1 MKYSPEMQQ
10 VSPTTFVSGDED
22 PWFRFEGPFIR
33 GTYRMEFRG
42 HVDDDVPPTNMKLYY
57 AHLNGDLTE
66 RNSVMLGRL
75 PREKESDRV
84 RLHLHFHEDVPYLRF
99 DPLQTKGE
107 FEFSDMRIYRV
118 DLDGERLQRESIRG
132 RGRALKAWLKGLI
145 HPAEFIPTRDIDVGK
160 PPYPS
165 DHVDY
170 VGQGECEP
178 GPPKAEVLE
187 DRPHTVGFELPFA
200 VPLNLKVDA
209 RLRPTLNVL
218 VPGMAMRSMS
228 GGPNTVIN
236 LTYRLAKMGVP
247 VRYFSTD
254 VPADTDLGPLW
265 QHIGQLT
272 GISERLPNV
281 EIVDAHDRS
290 ETTAIGLDDVFFGT
304 AWWTVQMV
312 KHALPLVSTR
322 RFVYLIQDFEP
333 GFIAWSTAYALALET
348 YGMDFRAIICSELLA
363 EHLCANRIGRFA
375 DPRFIEQ
382 CVVFEPAIDTQ
393 RFHFEERGWRKR
405 RLLFYARP
413 NAPRNMYELGLA
425 ALHAAVERGLFNP
438 REWELLFMGEDL
450 PPVDL
455 GRGVTIQSNPWLD
468 YDNYA
473 ATLRQSDVG
482 LSLMLS
488 PHTSYPPLELAA
500 CGATVVTNTFGVKSA
515 KRLREISGNIVPVDA
530 TLEAIVAGLAQAVT
544 QSKNESFREEHARL
558 HVPSH
563 WDDVFNPILP
573 RVCDMWRECQSTRM
587 PTNQMSRRAA

>member
-1 MKYSPEMQQ
+1 MKYNPAMRQL
-10 VSPTTFVSGDED
+10 SPTTFVSEDED

-33 GTYRMEFRG
+33 GTYRLEFKAR
-42 HVDDDVPPTNMKLYY
+42 VRDDVPASNMKLYY
-57 AHLNGDLTE
+57 ADLNGDLTE
-66 RNSVMLGRL
+66 RNSVSLGRL
-75 PREKESDRV
+75 PRAKESCRV
-84 RLHLHFHEDVPYLRF
+84 RLHLHFHEDVGYLRF

-107 FEFSDMRIYRV
+107 FEFSDMQIKRV
-118 DLDGERLQRESIRG
+118 DLEGERLQSLSIRG
-132 RGRALKAWLKGLI
+132 RGRALKAWLKGLVN
-145 HPAEFIPTRDIDVGK
+145 PPEFIPTNNIDIGK

-170 VGQGECEP
+170 VGDGEIEA
-178 GPPKAEVLE
+178 GTPKAKVLE
-187 DRPHTVGFELPFA
+187 DRPHAVGFDLPFA
-200 VPLNLKVDA
+200 VPLNLKVA
-209 RLRPTLNVL
+209 AGLPPTLNVL

-254 VPADTDLGPLW
+254 VAADTDLDPLW
-265 QHIGQLT
+265 KHVAQLT
-272 GISERLPNV
+272 GITERLPNV
-281 EIVDAHDRS
+281 EIIDAHDRS
-290 ETTAIGLDDVFFGT
+290 VPAAIGPDDVFFGT

-322 RFVYLIQDFEP
+322 RFIYLIQDFEP

-348 YGMDFRAIICSELLA
+348 YGLDFRAVICSQLLA
-363 EHLCANRIGRFA
+363 EHLCENRIGRFA
-375 DPRFIEQ
+375 DPQFIKQ
-382 CVVFEPAIDTQ
+382 CLVFEPAIDTR
-393 RFHFEERGWRKR
+393 RFHFEERQRTRKK

-425 ALHAAVERGLFNP
+425 ALHTAVERGIFNA
-438 REWELLFMGEDL
+438 REWDLLFMGEDL

-468 YDNYA
+468 YDSYA

-500 CGATVVTNTFGVKSA
+500 CGAKVVTNTFGVKTA
-515 KRLREISGNIVPVDA
+515 TRLQEISGNILPVDA
-530 TLEAIVAGLAQAVT
+530 NLEAIVDGLAQAAAR
-544 QSKNESFREEHARL
+544 SKNTSAREEHARL
-558 HVPSH
+558 HVPSN
-563 WDDVFNPILP
+563 WDDVFTPLLP
-573 RVCDMWRECQSTRM
+573 RVFDQWRDCQSQTVAK
-587 PTNQMSRRAA
+587 RAA